1 MLFSGWFSDARNLEK
16 RIGKIRSR
24 SRLFVASQILSVALL
39 SGCGGSHD
47 ANLNSQNSNSRPDAV
62 VNANSARPATN
73 QFSSIDV
80 KEPERYSVAMAVSAQ
95 QTASDVPAPML
106 TQQLTLARFDSDRR
120 WTFAFSAP
128 LGQVAYL
135 EKSGLKYVILFDRK
149 VYAEVTSDAL
159 SIPVA
164 SLLSPRSISERLKSN
179 QYEKLGLEPVNGRT
193 AVKYRIA
200 AASGSPTRTDGVVF
214 VDQETGLPLRSELN
228 KTGAGNSNSRVVV
241 ELRDLKLSPD
251 RSQFDVPAGM
261 RKISQQEAKPQLEA
275 VASALR
281 PFADLIS
288 GGQERR

>member
-1 MLFSGWFSDARNLEK
+1 MLFSGWFSDARNPEARNSK
-16 RIGKIRSR
+16 NRPRT
-24 SRLFVASQILSVALL
+24 RLIAASQILSVALL
-39 SGCGGSHD
+39 SACGGSHD
-47 ANLNSQNSNSRPDAV
+47 ANVNSQPSNSRADAV
-62 VNANSARPATN
+62 ANANAPRPATN
-73 QFSSIDV
+73 QFSSIDI
-80 KEPERYSVAMAVSAQ
+80 KEPERYSVAMTVSAQ
-95 QTASDVPAPML
+95 QTASEVPAPML
-106 TQQLTLARFDSDRR
+106 TQQLTLARMDADRR
-120 WTFAFSAP
+120 WTFAFPAP

-135 EKSGLKYVILFDRK
+135 EKSGLKYVILFDRRL
-149 VYAEVTSDAL
+149 YAEITSDAL

-200 AASGSPTRTDGVVF
+200 AATDSPTRTDGFVF

-228 KTGAGNSNSRVVV
+228 KTGAGSANSRVVV
-241 ELRDLKLSPD
+241 ELRDVKLSPD

-288 GGQERR
+288 GVR

>member
-1 MLFSGWFSDARNLEK
+1 MLFSACFADAKNLGERNRPK
-16 RIGKIRSR
+16 RPRT
-24 SRLFVASQILSVALL
+24 RLIAASQILSITLL
-39 SGCGGSHD
+39 SACGGSHD
-47 ANLNSQNSNSRPDAV
+47 PNVNSQPSNSRPDAA
-62 VNANSARPATN
+62 ANTPRPSAN
-73 QFSSIDV
+73 QFSSIEV
-80 KEPERYSVAMAVSAQ
+80 KEPERYSVAMTVSAQ

-106 TQQLTLARFDSDRR
+106 TQQLTLSRFDVDRR
-120 WTFAFSAP
+120 WTFTFPAP

-149 VYAEVTSDAL
+149 QYAEITSDAL

-164 SLLSPRSISERLKSN
+164 TLLSPRSISERLKSN

-200 AASGSPTRTDGVVF
+200 PAADSPTRTDGVVL

-228 KTGAGNSNSRVVV
+228 KTGAGNTTSRVVV
-241 ELRDLKLSPD
+241 ELRDVRLSPD
-251 RSQFDVPAGM
+251 RAQFDVPAGM

-275 VASALR
+275 VANALR

-288 GGQERR
+288 GAR